1 MKKYI
6 VPELD
11 VLYCETQVVMTS
23 IDNEDAD
30 KLLKKIK
37 GEKVNQAK
45 LQNIILQYFKNQVFQ
60 QNKSKVEEENNE

>member
-11 VLYCETQVVMTS
+11 ILYCETQIVMTS

-30 KLLKKIK
+30 PDQ
-37 GEKVNQAK
+37 GVNAK
-45 LQNIILQYFKNQVFQ
+45 
-60 QNKSKVEEENNE
+60 EESWFTFEVSYD

>member
-11 VLYCETQVVMTS
+11 ILYCETQIVMTS

-30 KLLKKIK
+30 PNH
-37 GEKVNQAK
+37 GVNAK
-45 LQNIILQYFKNQVFQ
+45 
-60 QNKSKVEEENNE
+60 EESWFDFGLSED

>member
-30 KLLKKIK
+30 PGL
-37 GEKVNQAK
+37 GANAK
-45 LQNIILQYFKNQVFQ
+45 
-60 QNKSKVEEENNE
+60 EESWFEFEVSYD